1 MKNFTSRQWQWMLC
15 EVCIRD
21 ALMNILPYWQ
31 MVAVEHRHWQM
42 ACLAVVCHMDGLV
55 HEGEENEHEGRYQL
69 GVMRNVYTAVY
80 CSAPGYNVHS
90 LSHLVRVPSMLH
102 IILSLRLLPTYIHFL
117 WPDVIHVINVPGL
130 PLSCTI
136 VNVNWKLEAERVS
149 LHSWFCLVA
158 LGKMASDSKLEH
170 G

>member
-1 MKNFTSRQWQWMLC
+1 MGTRPGETLQADNGSGCSELC
-15 EVCIRD
+15 EGKVGIRD

-102 IILSLRLLPTYIHFL
+102 IILSLRLLPTYIHFP

-130 PLSCTI
+130 PEFPQQFHFHALLSMWTK
-136 VNVNWKLEAERVS
+136 N
-149 LHSWFCLVA
+149 
-158 LGKMASDSKLEH
+158 
-170 G
+170 